1 MFVVSILGRE
11 AVLLRGQEGTL
22 QSGLLGPN
30 VAPTLTSPVALG
42 MPLNLLSLSF
52 LLSNEGNMRT
62 FLIGFMR
69 TKK

>member
-1 MFVVSILGRE
+1 MFVVSVLGRE
-11 AVLLRGQEGTL
+11 AVLLEVKKGLCSQVSL
-22 QSGLLGPN
+22 VPGLLPY
-30 VAPTLTSPVALG
+30 SSALW
-42 MPLNLLSLSF
+42 PLNLLSLSF